1 MSNDDS
7 TLIAEQELSE
17 AIESHI
23 EASADIIADIS
34 ELEKKVRTWDMED
47 SVELRGWIVNMRKL
61 LTNHFQISLE
71 NFTDIKN
78 IPTQKI
84 PEALAPYG
92 IIAVDKKG
100 ICLYGKEMN
109 KLVHIDEIKK
119 HYRKM
124 QQLKKDLKSK

>member
-100 ICLYGKEMN
+100 VCLYGKEMN

-124 QQLKKDLKSK
+124 QQLKKDLKNK